1 MASLRVLCAPSAR
14 PFAHHERVPT
24 RPRPGESAAPAPV
37 SPSLETFLICAGSG
51 EVTSVKRLTFRNAN
65 SGDVKTKFFGIGGG
79 HVQIEVSKYFV
90 RKYLA
95 MM

>member
-1 MASLRVLCAPSAR
+1 MSQGGSSHYVFGKNVSLVAASTQDCALLYQN
-14 PFAHHERVPT
+14 T
-24 RPRPGESAAPAPV
+24 ESPAPAPV
-37 SPSLETFLICAGSG
+37 SPSLETFLICAGLS

-90 RKYLA
+90 RK
-95 MM
+95 